1 VEEKT
6 KELFKKSTEKSD
18 AFRELEGLREEVKSA
33 RADVARQRKE
43 LFTFKQENTEL
54 RSKLSAATGPG
65 SGGSE
70 STALRAAKAELAT
83 ISGFKVQAEERL
95 NKREAE
101 FAEQRVTLERRVRE
115 LEDEVMSLRTTSAEM
130 QPVLEEMNKVE
141 RARRAAVVECEA
153 AKGALATEESRCAE
167 MERELLGVRRQLQ
180 TLTMIILEAQTT
192 LPPSPGASGVAT
204 HASSPRGHIKSS
216 SLKRHSPAGHHTDAA
231 AASPPAVSSPASVEA
246 KARAVMASLTVELK
260 GRLAAEAQLAALGG
274 EKARLIEFQERALR
288 AESELSTCRS
298 ELSGERKRSAEAMAQ
313 LSTIGDI
320 LATAKMG
327 YSGVLLEDLSSLCKD
342 YGAMILNAAH
352 LADAKAQAE
361 LQVASLKSTA
371 AGTIASAKASALSQA
386 SHLASLEDA
395 LERSR
400 ARVGELQGALEAAG
414 RQAIESI
421 EREAAAQALAE
432 ARSGSEAS
440 ALARVGA
447 LEVECEGLLLELEK
461 LRQREQEEQ
470 VQVQMQGKEKQR
482 GAEEATQNL
491 ARALA
496 AEEKLAS
503 LDAALDR
510 SLTSLADLEKQRDEA
525 RAAADSRGALLEAAE
540 KREMSRVRKLQA
552 EMNAAW
558 AANKRAEA
566 AEAELEELRR
576 AQSQTTTHAPP
587 PAIANRAL
595 LSPPSPSRSRSMP
608 PTATSPN
615 RHHAASHA
623 PQASLG
629 GLSLTQLSL
638 LSAVTE
644 SRAQH
649 DLLHSPTRAPPPKS
663 PVFFSP
669 PPTSTLSAALVQSIN
684 DAQKAL
690 SYAAGLSDSGGVG
703 ALDLA
708 DAAAALAAL
717 QPTVSEGTAAPQP
730 SPPYLPRSVFTDRTR
745 YYTPSSS
752 SRPPTRGGFARFSG
766 DATHTSAGVAIS
778 MVANGPSELQRATER
793 LAERAL
799 NEASS
804 SIEHFDDLVKQR
816 VQEIQ
821 KSSLSPTQRAFKLA
835 EQLTETVS
843 KGIHLHTAQVIA

>member
-510 SLTSLADLEKQRDEA
+510 SLTSTMPTISSLAGGPVVLA
-525 RAAADSRGALLEAAE
+525 RGRRRRGHPE
-540 KREMSRVRKLQA
+540 QQPGPG
-552 EMNAAW
+552 
-558 AANKRAEA
+558 
-566 AEAELEELRR
+566 LRR
-576 AQSQTTTHAPP
+576 RDQGS
-587 PAIANRAL
+587 
-595 LSPPSPSRSRSMP
+595 
-608 PTATSPN
+608 
-615 RHHAASHA
+615 
-623 PQASLG
+623 
-629 GLSLTQLSL
+629 
-638 LSAVTE
+638 SA
-644 SRAQH
+644 R
-649 DLLHSPTRAPPPKS
+649 R
-663 PVFFSP
+663 
-669 PPTSTLSAALVQSIN
+669 
-684 DAQKAL
+684 
-690 SYAAGLSDSGGVG
+690 
-703 ALDLA
+703 
-708 DAAAALAAL
+708 
-717 QPTVSEGTAAPQP
+717 
-730 SPPYLPRSVFTDRTR
+730 RR
-745 YYTPSSS
+745 
-752 SRPPTRGGFARFSG
+752 RGGGGRG
-766 DATHTSAGVAIS
+766 R
-778 MVANGPSELQRATER
+778 QRGR
-793 LAERAL
+793 GGRGGGRGHLAP
-799 NEASS
+799 
-804 SIEHFDDLVKQR
+804 H
-816 VQEIQ
+816 
-821 KSSLSPTQRAFKLA
+821 
-835 EQLTETVS
+835 
-843 KGIHLHTAQVIA
+843 